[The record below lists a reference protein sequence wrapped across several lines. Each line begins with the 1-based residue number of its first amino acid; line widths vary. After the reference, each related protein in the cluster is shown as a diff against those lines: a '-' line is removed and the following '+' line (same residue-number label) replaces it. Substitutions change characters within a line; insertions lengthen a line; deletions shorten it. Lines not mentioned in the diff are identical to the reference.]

1 MFKHPV
7 SPRAIAF
14 LFAAFAVL
22 GTTQAQA
29 VQRTHVS
36 AAHGSDS
43 NTATNCTAA
52 APCRFFQ
59 AAMSVTDVNGEV
71 VVLDSGGY
79 GAVTITQ
86 SVSLNAPAG
95 VYAGISVFPNAN
107 GVTIATAGVN
117 VVLRG
122 LTINSQ
128 GGNNGIN
135 MSNGASLSVENC
147 VISNFTNGN
156 GIFVTTAANVRIL
169 DTLTRDNYNGIF
181 LQGDANATIA
191 RTTVLGSTNLGVL
204 VYGAVAGTTT
214 AAISDS
220 VFSGNGYA
228 VDANSVAAGANVSV
242 SVSRSQISSNS
253 YGVLSFAG
261 TGVGTVAVTISGNT
275 ITQNPVG
282 IYQGGATA
290 TLESL
295 GNNTVRQN
303 GTNSQGTITSVSTQ

>member
-59 AAMSVTDVNGEV
+59 AAMSVTDANGEV

-147 VISNFTNGN
+147 VVSNFVGN
-156 GIFVTTAANVRIL
+156 GIYVSTAANVRIL
-169 DTLTRDNYNGIF
+169 DTLARDNGNGIV
-181 LQGDANATIA
+181 LQGGANAIIA
-191 RTTVLGSTNLGVL
+191 RTTVLGSTNQGVF
-204 VYGAVAGTTT
+204 VNGVVAGTTT

-220 VFSGNGYA
+220 VFSGNYVGVEGY
-228 VDANSVAAGANVSV
+228 SGAAGANVRV
-242 SVSRSQISSNS
+242 SVSRSQISSNY
-253 YGVLSFAG
+253 YGVISYAV
-261 TGVGTVAVTISGNT
+261 TAASTDVVTISGNT
-275 ITQNPVG
+275 ITQNILG
-282 IYQGGATA
+282 IVQTGAA
-290 TLESL
+290 TLVSL
-295 GNNTVRQN
+295 GNNTIEQS
-303 GTNSQGTITSVSTQ
+303 TSSDTQGTITPAGTK